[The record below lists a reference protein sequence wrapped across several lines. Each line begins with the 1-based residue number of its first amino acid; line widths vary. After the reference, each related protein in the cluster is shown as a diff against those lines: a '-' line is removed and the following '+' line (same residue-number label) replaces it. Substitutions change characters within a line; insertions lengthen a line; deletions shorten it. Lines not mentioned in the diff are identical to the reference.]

1 MERKLETAQNII
13 PEISN
18 REPKTIKQ
26 TKVEEPVLQ
35 IQRAPKV
42 INKTESE
49 IRLTEEQE
57 VDDENDMFLSE
68 SLGVDLTIDSEA
80 LAQFDYDESIES
92 PE

>member
-1 MERKLETAQNII
+1 LERKLETAQNII

-18 REPKTIKQ
+18 REPKTIKEP
-26 TKVEEPVLQ
+26 KAEEPVLQ